1 MSGMRGIGMVV
12 ATSGV
17 LLSLTACSRTS
28 DGTIVSDLPME
39 MPGVSLAPAAPAYV
53 PSWLKRKP
61 PEAEAAPNFPP
72 PPEVRKRQRR
82 KAGPPVI
89 KTGSG
94 DIACENKKVDGRVRM
109 VCR

>member
-1 MSGMRGIGMVV
+1 MNGMRGIGMVV
-12 ATSGV
+12 ATGGI

-39 MPGVSLAPAAPAYV
+39 MPGVSLAPTAPAYV
-53 PSWLKRKP
+53 PSWMTRKP
-61 PEAEAAPNFPP
+61 REPEAAPNFPP
-72 PPEVRKRQRR
+72 PPETRKGQRR

-94 DIACENKKVDGRVRM
+94 NIACENRKVDGRVRM